1 MPASA
6 EAIPAKG
13 ADSVAPKIDDIGA
26 TDHPNAASDDHLKT
40 RQPRKVRTIH
50 CLVLQPMAVMAIAF
64 LVIACLCVLLASPS
78 TESLSQVGC
87 LWLASIVAGRLLTF
101 GRIVKITTLC
111 TLAGRSW
118 SPWRGVPREER
129 MLLAGPL
136 AERPI
141 AGT

>member
-1 MPASA
+1 MPAPA

-40 RQPRKVRTIH
+40 GQPRKVRTIH

-78 TESLSQVGC
+78 TESLCQVGC
-87 LWLASIVAGRLLTF
+87 LWLASNR
-101 GRIVKITTLC
+101 C
-111 TLAGRSW
+111 W
-118 SPWRGVPREER
+118 
-129 MLLAGPL
+129 PL
-136 AERPI
+136 VDIRAYR
-141 AGT
+141 